1 MIRLQRT
8 VSINAFDTEATVA
21 VGRDRPEFL
30 AVARLAADL
39 DRPIGARDVLR
50 ELLGNRPEVVGWKVI
65 DRCVALGLL
74 EREGFSGPAA
84 LSASGRLALEHGAV
98 LVPEEGTW
106 RLYYVEDPLIPE
118 VLIHAERVEGASAR
132 DERGALAEA
141 RKRGDGRPA
150 RPAPPPGPLAPTVG
164 AAPRA
169 SAARGYLFQLFHLA
183 QGGAEGEAATARLEL
198 VWEQE
203 PVLRLHGILPV
214 PGEGPGLKIDA
225 YLDLPEVLTRISRDA
240 LWTALASHG
249 SGVSTADLQRWRA
262 QAGAAVLPVRF
273 ADLSEGARRAFAQD
287 LAIPASKWDKL
298 GSFEATKLPD
308 VRLVP
313 GSDADA
319 QSWFEWLQWEEL
331 AAYATPTQLDGQ
343 ARALAARFPHHRPRP
358 RSPAEL
364 LARART
370 ERGDR
375 AWNLL
380 APFDLGLWS

>member
-8 VSINAFDTEATVA
+8 VSINAFDTEATVS

-50 ELLGNRPEVVGWKVI
+50 ELLGNRPDVVGWKVI

-74 EREGFSGPAA
+74 EREGFNGPAA

-106 RLYYVEDPLIPE
+106 RLYYVDDPLIPE

-141 RKRGDGRPA
+141 RKRGDGRPP
-150 RPAPPPGPLAPTVG
+150 RPTTPPGPLASTMG

-169 SAARGYLFQLFHLA
+169 SAARGYLFQLLSLG
-183 QGGAEGEAATARLEL
+183 QGGADGDDATARLEL
-198 VWEQE
+198 TWEQE
-203 PVLRLHGILPV
+203 PVLRLHGNLPL

-225 YLDLPEVLTRISRDA
+225 HLELPEVLTRIPREA
-240 LWTALASHG
+240 LWMALASHA
-249 SGVSTADLQRWRA
+249 SGVSAADLQRWRA
-262 QAGAAVLPVRF
+262 QAGALVLPARF
-273 ADLSEGARRAFAQD
+273 ADLSEGARRAFTQD
-287 LAIPASKWDKL
+287 LAVPASKWEKL
-298 GSFEATKLPD
+298 GSFEATKLPG

-331 AAYATPTQLDGQ
+331 AAYATPTVLDGQ